1 MKSIIK
7 ILAASLLIMS
17 ITSAKAEIKFGVGV
31 MGGLLSTD
39 GKEVDP
45 IADTSQQSKSLK
57 EQFVGGDVFLEY
69 IFGNDI
75 AVGLAYVPYSIDIG
89 SGSRT
94 DTGINDD
101 DTGTRF
107 VSAELDDLSTLYVNY
122 PIGGN
127 GGYALVGAHMAT
139 ITTSETL
146 PETTYG
152 NDDIYGIQLGAGQRV
167 GNMKYEVAYSNFE
180 TISIAGTGTSGL
192 KAEADADVLMFRM
205 SYGF

>member
-69 IFGNDI
+69 IFSNDI
-75 AVGLAYVPYSIDIG
+75 AVGLAYVPYAIDIG

>member
-94 DTGINDD
+94 DVGINDD

-122 PIGGN
+122 PMGSN

-167 GNMKYEVAYSNFE
+167 GNMKYEVSYSNFE
-180 TISIAGTGTSGL
+180 TISINGTGTSNL

-205 SYGF
+205 AYGF

>member
-1 MKSIIK
+1 
-7 ILAASLLIMS
+7 
-17 ITSAKAEIKFGVGV
+17 
-31 MGGLLSTD
+31 
-39 GKEVDP
+39 
-45 IADTSQQSKSLK
+45 
-57 EQFVGGDVFLEY
+57 
-69 IFGNDI
+69 
-75 AVGLAYVPYSIDIG
+75 
-89 SGSRT
+89 
-94 DTGINDD
+94 
-101 DTGTRF
+101 
-107 VSAELDDLSTLYVNY
+107 
-122 PIGGN
+122 
-127 GGYALVGAHMAT
+127 MAT

>member
-1 MKSIIK
+1 MKNIFK
-7 ILAASLLIMS
+7 ILAVTLMIMS
-17 ITSAKAEIKFGVGV
+17 LTSAKAEIKFGFGV

-45 IADTSQQSKSLK
+45 IADTSQQAKSLK

-101 DTGTRF
+101 DTGVRF

-122 PIGGN
+122 PVGGN

-152 NDDIYGIQLGAGQRV
+152 NEDIYGIQLGAGQRV
-167 GNMKYEVAYSNFE
+167 GNMKYELAYSNFE